1 MLCFFICNYGHLCSS
16 FWILSISK
24 PATNLLNRCIVVS
37 CTWKG
42 CALLFD
48 DITLVHFVWL
58 SGEWF
63 KTWIQ
68 IEASFLSQ
76 NILEQWRWCLWCN
89 FHWVMFI
96 QVSNGNGLEA
106 TKNHYPSNSDT
117 LSWNLLSS
125 NTFLPISVS
134 FLIDLFLFSDGNNY
148 AFITK

>member
-63 KTWIQ
+63 KTRIQ
-68 IEASFLSQ
+68 KQAFWAKTFWSNEGDMHVVQLS
-76 NILEQWRWCLWCN
+76 LG
-89 FHWVMFI
+89 VMCI
-96 QVSNGNGLEA
+96 QVNNGNGLEA
-106 TKNHYPSNSDT
+106 TKYHSPSNSDT
-117 LSWNLLSS
+117 LWWNLLNS
-125 NTFLPISVS
+125 NTFLPFSVN

-148 AFITK
+148 AFL

>member
-1 MLCFFICNYGHLCSS
+1 MQLFLNSFNFQASNKSSEPMHCGLMYVERLCFTIWWHNFSPFC
-16 FWILSISK
+16 
-24 PATNLLNRCIVVS
+24 VV
-37 CTWKG
+37 
-42 CALLFD
+42 
-48 DITLVHFVWL
+48 VW
-58 SGEWF
+58 WVV
-63 KTWIQ
+63 Q
-68 IEASFLSQ
+68 NQNPEASFLSQ

-148 AFITK
+148 AFL